1 MDGGGRVAGSLGPR
15 PGAGRRPP
23 QRPGE
28 RPGAGYGSRPDAAPR
43 AAAPPPGRHKR
54 LATDPRPASRFALFL
69 RRLSVRMSTS
79 RLGRRSASL
88 LAIAVVGGFS
98 AYGTVLGGHVEEAK
112 SIVIDVADAAGNLA
126 GFKVKE
132 VNIAGHNHV
141 TPAQILATAGIKSST
156 SILFLNADEM
166 RARLESLPWI
176 ASASVRKFYPDR
188 IEIAV
193 SERQAYAL
201 WQVNGELKVIARDG
215 IPIAPY
221 SDDPRYVQ
229 LPIVVGE
236 GAQNHVGEIVD
247 VLARLPALKEQVR
260 AAIFVAERRWTL
272 KTRNGIDVR
281 LPEENLEG
289 ALVALMDLDRE
300 KKLLSRDITIVDL
313 RLPDRVVVRQSDA
326 AAAAR
331 AEMLKARAKAK
342 KGGPA

>member
-1 MDGGGRVAGSLGPR
+1 MDGGGRVAGALGPR

-23 QRPGE
+23 QRPVGE
-28 RPGAGYGSRPDAAPR
+28 QAARPSAVL
-43 AAAPPPGRHKR
+43 PPAGRHKR
-54 LATDPRPASRFALFL
+54 LAIDPRPASRFSLLL
-69 RRLSVRMSTS
+69 RRLSVRLSTS

-88 LAIAVVGGFS
+88 LAVAVVGGFS
-98 AYGTVLGGHVEEAK
+98 AYGVVIGGHVDTAK
-112 SIVIDVADAAGNLA
+112 GIVLDVADAAGNVA

-132 VNIAGHNHV
+132 VNVAGHNHV
-141 TPAQILATAGIKSST
+141 TPREILETAGIKSST

-166 RARLESLPWI
+166 RNRLEALPWI

-188 IEIAV
+188 IDIAV
-193 SERQAYAL
+193 TERQAYAL
-201 WQVNGELKVIARDG
+201 WQINGEIKVIARDG

-236 GAQNHVGEIVD
+236 GAQKRVGEVVD
-247 VLARLPALKEQVR
+247 ALARLPALREQVR
-260 AAIFVAERRWTL
+260 AAIRVAERRWTL
-272 KTRNGIDVR
+272 KMRNGIDVR
-281 LPEENLEG
+281 LPEDGMEE

>member
-1 MDGGGRVAGSLGPR
+1 
-15 PGAGRRPP
+15 
-23 QRPGE
+23 
-28 RPGAGYGSRPDAAPR
+28 
-43 AAAPPPGRHKR
+43 
-54 LATDPRPASRFALFL
+54 
-69 RRLSVRMSTS
+69 MSTS

-88 LAIAVVGGFS
+88 LALAVIGGFCV
-98 AYGTVLGGHVEEAK
+98 YGTVLGGHVEEAK
-112 SIVIDVADAAGNLA
+112 GIVIDVADAAGNLA

-132 VNIAGHNHV
+132 VNISGHNHV

-166 RARLESLPWI
+166 RMRLEALPWI

-193 SERQAYAL
+193 SEREAYAL
-201 WQVNGELKVIARDG
+201 WQINGELKVIARDG

-281 LPEENLEG
+281 LPEENLEA

-313 RLPDRVVVRQSDA
+313 RLPDRVVVRQSEA

>member
-1 MDGGGRVAGSLGPR
+1 
-15 PGAGRRPP
+15 
-23 QRPGE
+23 
-28 RPGAGYGSRPDAAPR
+28 
-43 AAAPPPGRHKR
+43 
-54 LATDPRPASRFALFL
+54 
-69 RRLSVRMSTS
+69 MSTS

-88 LAIAVVGGFS
+88 LAIAVIGGFS

-112 SIVIDVADAAGNLA
+112 GIAIDVADAAGNLA

-132 VNIAGHNHV
+132 VNISGHNHV
-141 TPAQILATAGIKSST
+141 TPAQILETAGIKSST

-166 RARLESLPWI
+166 RARLEALPWI

-201 WQVNGELKVIARDG
+201 WQINGELKVIARDG
-215 IPIAPY
+215 TPIAPY

-331 AEMLKARAKAK
+331 AEMLKARAKSK

>member
-23 QRPGE
+23 QRPG
-28 RPGAGYGSRPDAAPR
+28 AGYGARPDAAPR
-43 AAAPPPGRHKR
+43 APAPPPGRHKR
-54 LATDPRPASRFALFL
+54 LAIDTRPASRLALFL

-88 LAIAVVGGFS
+88 LAIAVIGGFS

-112 SIVIDVADAAGNLA
+112 GIVIDVADAAGNLA

-141 TPAQILATAGIKSST
+141 TPAQILETAGIKSST

-166 RARLESLPWI
+166 RARLEAMPWI

-188 IEIAV
+188 IEIAIT
-193 SERQAYAL
+193 ERQAYAL
-201 WQVNGELKVIARDG
+201 WQVNGEIKVIARDG

-247 VLARLPALKEQVR
+247 ALARLPALKEQVR